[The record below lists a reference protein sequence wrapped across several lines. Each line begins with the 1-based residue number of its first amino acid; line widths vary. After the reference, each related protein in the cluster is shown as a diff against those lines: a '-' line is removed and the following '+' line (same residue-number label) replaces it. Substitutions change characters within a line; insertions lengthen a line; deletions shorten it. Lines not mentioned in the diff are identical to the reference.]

1 MPLKCK
7 IRKFTL
13 TAFHRE
19 ESMHKGLKRCQ
30 AKVKGVNN
38 PAWIA
43 NRVMIMT
50 CVSVDLLLALTV
62 TCVFGKVKVN
72 HELVLFQIALRLH
85 HTTLGGRRINV
96 EFSTSE
102 SKKAD
107 KKSSEESWLDCWVIL
122 AMQKVTPVYVYSC
135 WKFEQLEFF
144 YCIFLWL
151 IYYCKSFPL

>member
-1 MPLKCK
+1 
-7 IRKFTL
+7 
-13 TAFHRE
+13 
-19 ESMHKGLKRCQ
+19 
-30 AKVKGVNN
+30 
-38 PAWIA
+38 
-43 NRVMIMT
+43 MT

-107 KKSSEESWLDCWVIL
+107 KKSSEES
-122 AMQKVTPVYVYSC
+122 
-135 WKFEQLEFF
+135 
-144 YCIFLWL
+144 
-151 IYYCKSFPL
+151 